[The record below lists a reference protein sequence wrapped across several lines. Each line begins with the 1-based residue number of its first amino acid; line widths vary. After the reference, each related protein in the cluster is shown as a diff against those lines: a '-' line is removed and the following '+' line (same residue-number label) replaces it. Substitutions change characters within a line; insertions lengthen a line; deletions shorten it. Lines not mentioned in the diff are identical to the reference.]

1 MSTEKITLAKSTS
14 VRNYKKNQIKRKWVI
29 HRKRK
34 QIKYG
39 MYIWR
44 WIHCIKV
51 SQYKNQL
58 VVLSKIITVH
68 FYNIWWKRILKQDGR
83 CC

>member
-1 MSTEKITLAKSTS
+1 MISQNYTINTNLAMSTEKITLAKSTS

-39 MYIWR
+39 MYI
-44 WIHCIKV
+44 KMNTL
-51 SQYKNQL
+51 YK
-58 VVLSKIITVH
+58 SKSI
-68 FYNIWWKRILKQDGR
+68 
-83 CC
+83 

>member
-1 MSTEKITLAKSTS
+1 MISQNYTINTNLAMSTEKITLAKSTS

-39 MYIWR
+39 MYI
-44 WIHCIKV
+44 
-51 SQYKNQL
+51 
-58 VVLSKIITVH
+58 
-68 FYNIWWKRILKQDGR
+68 
-83 CC
+83 